1 MADRSAID
9 ALDLATV
16 AAQGGL
22 TARGRNSW
30 GPCPICHESRRGKED
45 RRGPLAFNARL
56 WKCHAGGCNAGG
68 DAVAMAAALRYGE
81 LLGRGDSRWR
91 ELLTELGGDT
101 PTPLTQRRAV
111 PAQREPEPEPTY
123 PPVEDVDALWGCC
136 WPLLDGEVSPVGQ
149 VHAFIRSRALDPAM
163 LQHRDVVRVLRP
175 GFTPEWMPHLGHTTH
190 RLVVPMFDH
199 TGRRRS
205 LRFRSLSRDVKVK
218 ALPPTGFNIGGLVMA
233 DPMAQ
238 SLLTGDLGVG
248 STLWDNR
255 IVVTE
260 GEPDFWTWAA
270 NDARWFAEADTGR
283 TYAVFGIVAGSWTPA
298 IADRIP
304 TGTTVI
310 IRTDHDE
317 AGDKYANIVTTTLS
331 TRCRI
336 VRSSS
341 PTPS

>member
-1 MADRSAID
+1 MNDRSAID

-16 AAQGGL
+16 AERGGL

-30 GPCPICHESRRGKED
+30 GPCPVCHEEKRGRED
-45 RRGPLAFNARL
+45 RRGPLAFSARL
-56 WKCHAGGCNAGG
+56 WKCHAGGCPAGG
-68 DAVAMAAALRYGE
+68 DAVALAAALKYGE
-81 LLGRGDSRWR
+81 TLGKGDPRWR

-101 PTPLTQRRAV
+101 SAPPTQRRAA
-111 PAQREPEPEPTY
+111 PAQPEPEPERVY

-136 WPLLDGEVSPVGQ
+136 WPLLDVEVSPVGQ
-149 VHAFIRSRALDPAM
+149 VHGFIRSRALDPAM
-163 LQHRDVVRVLRP
+163 MQHRDVVRVLRP

-199 TGRRRS
+199 HGRRRS
-205 LRFRSLSRDVKVK
+205 LRFRSLSGDVKIK

-248 STLWDNR
+248 STLWDGR
-255 IVVTE
+255 VVVTE
-260 GEPDFWTWAA
+260 GEPDFWTWSS
-270 NDARWFAEADTGR
+270 NDARWSAEVDKGE
-283 TYAVFGIVAGSWTPA
+283 TYAVFGIVAGSWTSA

-304 TGTTVI
+304 TGTTVV
-310 IRTDHDE
+310 IRTDHDL
-317 AGDKYANIVTTTLS
+317 AGDKYARTIASSLS

-336 VRSSS
+336 VRSEA
-341 PTPS
+341 PRA

>member
-1 MADRSAID
+1 
-9 ALDLATV
+9 
-16 AAQGGL
+16 
-22 TARGRNSW
+22 
-30 GPCPICHESRRGKED
+30 
-45 RRGPLAFNARL
+45 
-56 WKCHAGGCNAGG
+56 
-68 DAVAMAAALRYGE
+68 MAAALRHGE
-81 LLGRGDSRWR
+81 LLGKGDPRWR

-101 PTPLTQRRAV
+101 GNTPPPRR
-111 PAQREPEPEPTY
+111 PAPVRREPEPERVY

-136 WPLLDGEVSPVGQ
+136 WPLLDAEVSPVGK

-163 LQHRDVVRVLRP
+163 MQHRDVVRVLRP
-175 GFTPEWMPHLGHTTH
+175 GFSPEWMPYQGHDTH

-199 TGRRRS
+199 HGRRRS
-205 LRFRSLSRDVKVK
+205 LRFRSLTSDVKVK

-238 SLLTGDLGVG
+238 SILTGDLGVG
-248 STLWDNR
+248 STLWDGR
-255 IVVTE
+255 VVVTE

-270 NDARWFAEADTGR
+270 NDARWLAEVDRGE

-298 IADRIP
+298 IAARIP

-317 AGDKYANIVTTTLS
+317 AGDKYARIVTTTLS